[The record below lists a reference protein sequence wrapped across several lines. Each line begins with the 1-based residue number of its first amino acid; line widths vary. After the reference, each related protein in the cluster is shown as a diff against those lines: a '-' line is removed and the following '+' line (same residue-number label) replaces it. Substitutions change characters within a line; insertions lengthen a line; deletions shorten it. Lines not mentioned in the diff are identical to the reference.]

1 MFLQEIET
9 SVITDIDCLEHQEIN
24 KRIRHVQAIREQL
37 KKRFKIEYLGKLR
50 EETQHHR
57 KSRPLTVGYVV
68 VRENNLRNRTLWSLA
83 RIMELIPGKD
93 GHVRVTRVRI
103 ETGELVRQVQRLYNL
118 ELLEPEINL
127 PKEQTDSVI
136 RTRRG
141 RKAFAFMNQMD
152 YCSRFPCLDYPWQA
166 TAVKIAAE
174 LRYKVR
180 SLANSS
186 LALHPQDQRKFTPE
200 AIFMIFVVLLFILL
214 AAIGTAI
221 TIFEYFD
228 KTRKRRTSFSENEM
242 VTKNSVPTYKE
253 RETIENSPH
262 KVRLKTCKDY
272 LNCFCV
278 ATNGGKII
286 SLKSTD
292 GDFGCLHGLRFISNI
307 WVIAFHVVPMSTLP
321 STALEELKALT
332 KHWTAPLFVH
342 LSYSVD
348 VFFVISGFLN
358 GYLFSREYAGKSGEI
373 SWLNFYIK
381 RFLRITPLHLMV
393 FWTYTTLF
401 TYTGSGP
408 LWPNYDTNPVC
419 RKYWWWD
426 LLYINN
432 FLSNWRQC
440 LVVNWYLAVDMQL
453 YVMSPLFMVALLRR
467 PRLGY
472 GLMTLLICGSSV
484 YNFLTTMQY
493 DLVDGIVS
501 FSNYFKDRDLFLHR
515 FNLYLNTIYGKTHT
529 RMAPYFVGLALGQY
543 LWNRGIS
550 KAKSSNKMILCC
562 GWIMTAILMWICLWV
577 FYFSEGTLLR
587 SSFYNSTSDL
597 LFSFGIAWIVFVCVT
612 EQGGFVNRLLS
623 LKVFLPLSRLSYCAY
638 LTNII
643 LLTYY
648 FLSSE
653 ETGTRWSTI
662 TTIYI
667 FIYVIFWT
675 YLISFLASLFLEI
688 PVSRLFQC
696 YISKRKR
703 SKE

>member
-262 KVRLKTCKDY
+262 K
-272 LNCFCV
+272 
-278 ATNGGKII
+278 A
-286 SLKSTD
+286 
-292 GDFGCLHGLRFISNI
+292 
-307 WVIAFHVVPMSTLP
+307 
-321 STALEELKALT
+321 ALEELKALT